1 MPRIRAYSRNDGG
14 KDNEKDYCNDSHDYF
29 C

>member
-1 MPRIRAYSRNDGG
+1 MPRIRAYPSNDGG
-14 KDNEKDYCNDSHDYF
+14 KNNEEDYCNDSHDYF